1 MSDAFRV
8 LVVDDSV
15 VQRQVICDLLREME
29 GVEVIGRAADGQEA
43 LKMATLLDPDLVTL
57 DLEMPR
63 MDGFTFLRLLMAARP
78 KPVLVISSFGNV
90 DNVFR
95 ALEFG
100 AIDFIPR
107 TLGADLSAMRATVRE
122 KVSILRASASQPRP
136 WISALLKT
144 GDTHRIK
151 AIRPSLVGLHVG
163 EPKVVFV
170 IAASTGGPPAI
181 VDLVTRI
188 APAYP
193 HAIVVAQ
200 HMPERFTRSFAER
213 LGRKA
218 TLRVSEGE
226 DGAPVMANSMII
238 CPGNRSSE
246 LVVDGGGIRLRVRPL
261 DPADRYAPSADRLF
275 RSASSL
281 GRRAIGVVL
290 TGMGD
295 DGAAG
300 ADALV
305 RAGGSLW
312 VESEE
317 TAVIDGMPGAARR
330 VGPSSILPL
339 GALLARVAG
348 HAPGD

>member
-1 MSDAFRV
+1 MSSGFRV

-15 VQRQVICDLLREME
+15 VQRQVICDLLREMD
-29 GVEVIGRAADGQEA
+29 GVDVVGRAADGQEA

-122 KVSILRASASQPRP
+122 KVSILRASASHPRP

-151 AIRPSLVGLHVG
+151 AIRPSLVGLQIG
-163 EPKVVFV
+163 EPETVFV
-170 IAASTGGPPAI
+170 VASSTGGPPAI

-218 TLRVSEGE
+218 TLRVSEAE
-226 DGAPVMANSMII
+226 DGAPVLANSLLI
-238 CPGNRSSE
+238 CPGNRSTE
-246 LVVDGGGIRLRVRPL
+246 LVVDSTGVRTRVRSL
-261 DPADRYAPSADRLF
+261 DPGDRYSPSADRLF
-275 RSASSL
+275 RSAADL

-295 DGAAG
+295 DGASG
-300 ADALV
+300 AEAIV
-305 RAGGSLW
+305 RSGGSLW
-312 VESEE
+312 VESAE
-317 TAVIDGMPGAARR
+317 TAVIDGMPAAARR
-330 VGPSSILPL
+330 VGPSVVLPL
-339 GALLARVAG
+339 GALLARIADHVARK
-348 HAPGD
+348 